1 MGSALN
7 HWHPVLS
14 SGELRRKPVAV
25 PLCGRRLVLFR
36 TEGGR
41 AGALDDVCPHRRSKL
56 STGVVVGE
64 RLRCPYHGWTFD
76 ACGNGESPGTPKLT
90 AEASSYETREALG
103 YVWVKPRGAEAPFP
117 ELDTAGY
124 LRVGA
129 LRHRMPAPLE
139 LVVDNFLEVEHT
151 TINHQTFGHD
161 LDGIDRV
168 QVECGATEATATVLT
183 RGPTKR
189 IVWWK
194 RWFLG
199 ARPDFHFIA
208 DDIVHFSPVYV
219 RFDHWWAS
227 PDGRREGMV
236 RWRLFLFF
244 VPEEDHTTSIVSFM
258 FAKSRWPAARL
269 LWKLVGPVFLWETD
283 REVKRDVALLGNLA
297 DQSTQ
302 LEGMKLG
309 RFDKILGLTRE
320 RIERIYR
327 GER

>member
-1 MGSALN
+1 MSSLD

-14 SGELRRKPVAV
+14 SGELRRDPIAV
-25 PLCGRRLVLFR
+25 TLCGRRLVLFR
-36 TEGGR
+36 AAGGA

-56 STGVVVGE
+56 STGVVVGG

-90 AEASSYETREALG
+90 AEVASYEAREALG
-103 YVWVKPRGAEAPFP
+103 YVWVKPRQAEATFP

-124 LRVGA
+124 ARVGE

-139 LVVDNFLEVEHT
+139 LVVDNFIEIEHT

-168 QVECGATEATATVLT
+168 QVTCKATEATATVLT

-189 IVWWK
+189 ITWWK
-194 RWFLG
+194 RLFLG
-199 ARPDFHFIA
+199 AWSDFDFVA
-208 DDIVHFSPVYV
+208 DDTVHFSPVFV

-227 PDGRREGMV
+227 PDDRREGMV

-244 VPEEDHTTSIVSFM
+244 VPEDDRTTSVVSFM
-258 FAKSRWPAARL
+258 FAKSRWPASRL
-269 LWKLVGPVFLWETD
+269 LWKVVGPLFLGETD
-283 REVKRDVALLGNLA
+283 REVQRDVALLDNLA
-297 DQSTQ
+297 DQSTR
-302 LEGMKLG
+302 LDGMKLG
-309 RFDKILGLTRE
+309 RFDKVLGLTRE
-320 RIERIYR
+320 RIARIYR